1 MKKKQLLLMLNVI
14 QEILKVSKVSELNWK
29 LIQNKNILKV
39 YKEEID
45 EFLNQSEEFKQYE
58 NKRIELCNKY
68 AKKDKDGNP
77 IIININDKFIYDG
90 LENNKEFIFS
100 IKKLNKE
107 YEDIIKIR
115 NEQIKHYDEII
126 MNEEIEID
134 NKLKKIKISLIPDNI
149 ICGELLE
156 YLFPIIEE

>member
-77 IIININDKFIYDG
+77 IIINISNKFIYDG
-90 LENNKEFIFS
+90 LENNKEFLFS
-100 IKKLNKE
+100 VKKLNKE
-107 YEDIIKIR
+107 YEEVIKIR
-115 NEQIKHYDEII
+115 NEQVKHYDEVI
-126 MNEEIEID
+126 MNEEVD
-134 NKLKKIKISLIPDNI
+134 LNDKLKKIKISSLPDNI
-149 ICGELLE
+149 ICGDLLE
-156 YLFPIIEE
+156 CLFPIIEE

>member
-1 MKKKQLLLMLNVI
+1 MKKKDLLLMLSVI
-14 QEILKVSKVSELNWK
+14 EEVLKVSKVSELNWK

-77 IIININDKFIYDG
+77 IIINISNKFIYDG
-90 LENNKEFIFS
+90 LENNKEFLFS
-100 IKKLNKE
+100 VKKLNKE
-107 YEDIIKIR
+107 YEEVIKIR
-115 NEQIKHYDEII
+115 NEQVKHYDEVI
-126 MNEEIEID
+126 MNEEVD
-134 NKLKKIKISLIPDNI
+134 LNDKLKKIKISSLPDNI
-149 ICGELLE
+149 ICGDLLE
-156 YLFPIIEE
+156 CLFPIIEE